1 MSLRKFLIAASLVAI
16 TAAAAPAKASADWL
30 FTPFIGATFGGS
42 ANIGGE
48 GEDFKDEFERKLN
61 YGASLAWMGGGALGF
76 EVDFAYSPNFFGVS
90 PESTGFDLVGDGNVT
105 TLMANIVVGAPL
117 GAVRPYASGGIGIL
131 KSRVDDAGQFFER
144 IDSTD
149 LAFNAGAGVMGFF
162 SANAGLRADIRFFR
176 SMRNTD
182 PGGVD
187 LELGQFKF
195 WRGTIG
201 LTLKF

>member
-1 MSLRKFLIAASLVAI
+1 MSLRKFFIAASLVTI
-16 TAAAAPAKASADWL
+16 TSAAAPAKASADWL

-76 EVDFAYSPNFFGVS
+76 EFDFAYSPNFFGVS
-90 PESTGFDLVGDGNVT
+90 PDSTGFDLVGDGNVAT
-105 TLMANIVVGAPL
+105 AMANLIVGAPS
-117 GAVRPYASGGIGIL
+117 GSFRPYASGGIGIL
-131 KSRVDDAGQFFER
+131 KSKVDDAGQFFER

-149 LAFNAGAGVMGFF
+149 LGFNAGAGVMGFF
-162 SANAGLRADIRFFR
+162 SNNAALRADIRFFR
-176 SMRNTD
+176 SMRDVD
-182 PGGVD
+182 PDGID

-201 LTLKF
+201 VTLKF